1 MCGRYSLDR
10 PKDVQAHF
18 DFIDWHERR
27 VEPNFN
33 IAPTQDI
40 LTIIQ
45 RQGAVP
51 EAQLAS
57 WGLRPHWLEPDSRH
71 RPLINVRA
79 ETVASSGMS
88 RGALAR
94 TRCLIPA
101 TGFYEWRAE
110 SSGKGKTPMY
120 IRRHFACVIGRDYVY
135 VRPSVIAGLGDEAIT
150 TLHVHD

>member
-10 PKDVQAHF
+10 LKDAQAHF

-27 VEPNFN
+27 VEPKFN

-45 RQGAVP
+45 RQDAAP
-51 EAQLAS
+51 EAQLAG
-57 WGLRPHWLEPDSRH
+57 WGLRPHWLEPGSRQ
-71 RPLINVRA
+71 RPLINARA
-79 ETVASSGMS
+79 ETVASSGLF

-101 TGFYEWRAE
+101 TGFFEWRAE
-110 SSGKGKTPMY
+110 PQSKGKAPM
-120 IRRHFACVIGRDYVY
+120 
-135 VRPSVIAGLGDEAIT
+135 
-150 TLHVHD
+150 